1 MKALV
6 VHSSVIRALGYRL
19 DTRPY
24 LDIAVETPEALREQ
38 TRREARRAYWRAAR
52 AGLKHARNVAEWQ
65 KKVTGRHV
73 PQLLEA
79 AGSKREVS
87 T

>member
-38 TRREARRAYWRAAR
+38 TRRKARSAYWRTAR
-52 AGLKHARNVAEWQ
+52 AGVKHARNVAEWQ

-73 PQLLEA
+73 TQLLTA
-79 AGSKREVS
+79 TGNTKEVA

>member
-6 VHSSVIRALGYRL
+6 VHSSVVRALGYRL
-19 DTRPY
+19 DIRPY
-24 LDIAVETPEALREQ
+24 LDIATETPEALREQ
-38 TRREARRAYWRAAR
+38 TRRKARRAYWRTAR

-65 KKVTGRHV
+65 KKVAGHHV
-73 PQLLEA
+73 PQLLTA
-79 AGSKREVS
+79 TGSKREAS

>member
-38 TRREARRAYWRAAR
+38 TRRKARRAYWRTAR
-52 AGLKHARNVAEWQ
+52 AGLKRARNVADWQ
-65 KKVTGRHV
+65 EKVTGHHV
-73 PQLLEA
+73 PQLLE
-79 AGSKREVS
+79 S